1 MFSSQYR
8 FYWFIIL
15 FTGLLLRV
23 YHLNLPLLESQP
35 NRQIM
40 DAFMIR
46 QLYRPQ
52 EPLQV
57 DFSLLGFPLY
67 HSLAVGLYHLW
78 GSENLIFGR
87 LISVFSSLASLWF
100 FVLISRS
107 LTSEKIS
114 LWASFFFF
122 ILSPINLIMARAVQI
137 DQLTL
142 ATSLATTYF
151 LMRQKYWLSLGL
163 FALTLAQHATSAHL
177 ALPLLAIFYF
187 GETNLL
193 YSQIGFFLFKRISV
207 WGYFLASI
215 GLAGLWYVV
224 MFKLNQTVPG
234 GGWIEALDPRIWIS
248 LNHLLSVKF
257 WANAFYNFTD
267 WTSTVISL
275 PFFLL
280 GWFSRPVRPYALFY
294 AWFFGAVLSLIYRS
308 QPAITTSYY
317 FLAFVP
323 PFAVFAAKGV
333 NLLLR
338 QFNLKSLTISFR
350 FFLLILAVTTVVS
363 TWRSYI
369 FNLYT
374 VHWKHTQVLEAA
386 LRVQQLTPKSAKVI
400 ATSYSSGAL
409 QFYLDRVSRSLVIVA
424 SQEPENPTIMEFYQL
439 KHWGAEYYVISDIT
453 ELDKNPLFKA
463 EIFRYPVVFTTDK
476 ILLVKLT
483 P

>member
-15 FTGLLLRV
+15 FTVLLLRV

-163 FALTLAQHATSAHL
+163 FALTLAQHATSAYL

-193 YSQIGFFLFKRISV
+193 YSQIGFSLFKRISV
-207 WGYFLASI
+207 WGYFLVSI

-234 GGWIEALDPRIWIS
+234 GGWIEALEPR
-248 LNHLLSVKF
+248 L
-257 WANAFYNFTD
+257 
-267 WTSTVISL
+267 
-275 PFFLL
+275 
-280 GWFSRPVRPYALFY
+280 
-294 AWFFGAVLSLIYRS
+294 
-308 QPAITTSYY
+308 
-317 FLAFVP
+317 
-323 PFAVFAAKGV
+323 
-333 NLLLR
+333 
-338 QFNLKSLTISFR
+338 
-350 FFLLILAVTTVVS
+350 
-363 TWRSYI
+363 
-369 FNLYT
+369 
-374 VHWKHTQVLEAA
+374 
-386 LRVQQLTPKSAKVI
+386 
-400 ATSYSSGAL
+400 
-409 QFYLDRVSRSLVIVA
+409 
-424 SQEPENPTIMEFYQL
+424 
-439 KHWGAEYYVISDIT
+439 
-453 ELDKNPLFKA
+453 
-463 EIFRYPVVFTTDK
+463 
-476 ILLVKLT
+476 
-483 P
+483 